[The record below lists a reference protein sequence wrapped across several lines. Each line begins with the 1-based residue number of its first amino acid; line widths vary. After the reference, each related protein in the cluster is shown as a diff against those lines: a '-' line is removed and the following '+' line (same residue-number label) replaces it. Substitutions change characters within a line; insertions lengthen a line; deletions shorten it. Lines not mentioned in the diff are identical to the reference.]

1 MVKERPIM
9 RLQAVKSGTSPRAVP
24 ISETSEPTVR
34 LSIITQYYPPDF
46 AATGQLVDE
55 LARNLRLEN
64 LDVQVFT
71 GQPGYAFHQGD
82 APPIERMDN
91 FQLRRSRTGRLFPN
105 RIRGKALN
113 GLLFLIRSIFHLFNP
128 RHRGDVMLITT
139 APPFLLI
146 IGYIIHLLFKTPYVC
161 LMYDLYPD
169 IAVGLNVISSK
180 HPIARLWDAVNRQIW
195 RRSSGLIVLSA
206 NMRDRIIQKCPQ
218 VADKVHIIHSWADAK
233 LIRPM
238 PKTENWFA
246 QEHDL
251 VEPFTVVYS
260 GNMGRCHDIKTIL
273 EAARALQGEPIRFVF
288 IGSGAKRPIAE
299 VQVAEWGLTN
309 CQFLPYQAKA
319 DLPYSLTAG
328 DLSLVSVDR
337 GMEGL
342 VAPSKLYSALAAGR
356 PIAVVCE
363 PHSYL
368 NRLIADARCGQTFE
382 NGEPLKLAE
391 FIRDLS
397 HNPDRAAQLGR
408 AGRTYMK
415 AHFTPSQIASEYGNI
430 LRQVAQSANPRLIAE
445 RSRQSPIA
453 AASSSRSI

>member
-1 MVKERPIM
+1 MRP
-9 RLQAVKSGTSPRAVP
+9 RAVESGTSPRAVT

-82 APPIERMDN
+82 APVIERTDN
-91 FQLRRSRTGRLFPN
+91 FQLQRSRTGRLFPH
-105 RIRGKALN
+105 RIRGKAVN
-113 GLLFLIRSIFHLFNP
+113 GLLFLIRSIVHLFNS
-128 RHRGDVMLITT
+128 RNRGDVMLITT

-146 IGYIIHLLFKTPYVC
+146 IGYIIHRLFKTPYVC

-169 IAVGLNVISSK
+169 IAVGLNVIPYN

-206 NMRDRIIQKCPQ
+206 NMRDRIVQKCPQ
-218 VADKVHIIHSWADAK
+218 VADKVHIIHSWADAGV
-233 LIRPM
+233 IRPIA
-238 PKTENWFA
+238 KSANWFA
-246 QEHDL
+246 QAHDL

-260 GNMGRCHDIKTIL
+260 GNMGRCHDITTIL
-273 EAARALQGEPIRFVF
+273 EAARQLQGEPIRFVF

-299 VQVAEWGLTN
+299 KQVAEWGLTN

-356 PIAVVCE
+356 PIAVICE
-363 PHSYL
+363 AHSYL

-382 NGEPLKLAE
+382 NGEPTKLAE
-391 FIRDLS
+391 FIRELS

-415 AHFTPSQIASEYGNI
+415 AHFTPSQIASEYGSI
-430 LRQVAQSANPRLIAE
+430 LRQVAQAANPRLIAE
-445 RSRQSPIA
+445 RSPKSPIV